1 VNFLIDM
8 PLATRVA
15 AELRA
20 DGHDAIHLSEQGL
33 SRLADEEIF
42 AKAMSEGR
50 IIVTADLDFGE
61 ILARTGSK
69 SVSVIVLRLINLEA
83 GRVVKLL
90 RRALV
95 AAAVDL
101 DRGAVVLI
109 EESRFRI
116 RRLPLGA

>member
-1 VNFLIDM
+1 LNFLIDM

-15 AELRA
+15 VELRA
-20 DGHDAIHLSEQGL
+20 DGHDAVHLSEQGL

-61 ILARTGSK
+61 ILARTGST
-69 SVSVIVLRLINLEA
+69 SVSVIVLRLVNLEA
-83 GRVVKLL
+83 DRVVNLL
-90 RRALV
+90 RHVLVV
-95 AAAVDL
+95 AAAEL
-101 DRGAVVLI
+101 DRGAVVLV

>member
-1 VNFLIDM
+1 M
-8 PLATRVA
+8 PLAPRVA

-20 DGHDAIHLSEQGL
+20 DGHDAVHLSEQRL

-50 IIVTADLDFGE
+50 TIVTADLDFGE

-69 SVSVIVLRLINLEA
+69 SVSVIVLRLVNLEA
-83 GRVVKLL
+83 DRVVMLL

-95 AAAVDL
+95 ALAAEL
-101 DRGAVVLI
+101 DRGVVVSV
-109 EESRFRI
+109 EESRFRV

>member
-1 VNFLIDM
+1 M
-8 PLATRVA
+8 PLALRVA

-33 SRLADEEIF
+33 SRLQDEEIF
-42 AKAMSEGR
+42 VKATSEGR
-50 IIVTADLDFGE
+50 TIVTADLDFGE

-69 SVSVIVLRLINLEA
+69 SVSVIVLRLVNLEA
-83 GRVVKLL
+83 NQVVPLL
-90 RRALV
+90 RHVLV
-95 AAAVDL
+95 TAAAEL
-101 DRGAVVLI
+101 DRGAVVLV